1 MIEINDFTIIDN
13 EPYTCIKIDEGIA
26 FMKKVSETRGRYMQM
41 AAHMVPYFKDGD
53 LIIPEKP
60 KREKSISG
68 LKIPIAKLIREET
81 NMPVSRDLVKFVHE
95 HITDLITELAW
106 YAKENAEENNHKTL
120 KPAHW
125 YFLQLPPDA
134 GRGYWAENATYM
146 DGLK

>member
-1 MIEINDFTIIDN
+1 MDIRLNELNKTIIN
-13 EPYTCIKIDEGIA
+13 C
-26 FMKKVSETRGRYMQM
+26 KKCPR
-41 AAHMVPYFKDGD
+41 
-53 LIIPEKP
+53 
-60 KREKSISG
+60 
-68 LKIPIAKLIREET
+68 
-81 NMPVSRDLVKFVHE
+81 LVKFVQE